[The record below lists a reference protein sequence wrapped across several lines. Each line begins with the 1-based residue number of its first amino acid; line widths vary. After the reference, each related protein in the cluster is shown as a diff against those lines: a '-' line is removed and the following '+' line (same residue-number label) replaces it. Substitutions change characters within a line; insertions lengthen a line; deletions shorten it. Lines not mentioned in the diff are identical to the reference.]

1 MIGDF
6 YSMREVVDVSPVNKS
21 LCSYKS
27 LIQVNYTGSQAKE
40 LPAFFGDE
48 NMPPRYLVPCR
59 KLG

>member
-1 MIGDF
+1 
-6 YSMREVVDVSPVNKS
+6 MREVVDVSPVNKS